1 MVRGVVEGARRK
13 LAGLPLSHD
22 GIVDITFSLNT
33 TSSSLADILFLFI
46 LLVDILLILG
56 LKMLLSL
63 KTS

>member
-22 GIVDITFSLNT
+22 GIVDITLSLNT